1 MKSKWLLVLICLG
14 LTATLLCGCEGS
26 VSDYFEQN
34 WLDKL
39 ISYAA
44 VLLGAVTAISVTI
57 AKVRSGYKIL
67 TEGIDKVDAKGEGLR
82 LSQEALAKAQKLYE
96 EECAK
101 LLDEIRQLQASRAE
115 QAVALDE
122 IKRQLDSL
130 KRQLDSLKRGM
141 SLALVNDPDLVE
153 RGTAR
158 QIAIEWE
165 VGDETQI

>member
-14 LTATLLCGCEGS
+14 MVATFLCGCEGS

-57 AKVRSGYKIL
+57 AKVRSGYKTL

-101 LLDEIRQLQASRAE
+101 LLDELRQLQASRAE

-122 IKRQLDSL
+122 I